1 MEARLPKFVQK
12 AAERE
17 EEKIRTMQEEKAAR
31 LRQFQEDVK
40 KRVRQINKSK
50 RKQQMEKDYQSVIH
64 NSFIVN

>member
-1 MEARLPKFVQK
+1 MTLALCVQK

-17 EEKIRTMQEEKAAR
+17 EERIRMMQEEKAAR

-50 RKQQMEKDYQSVIH
+50 RKQQMEKDYQYVIH
-64 NSFIVN
+64 HF